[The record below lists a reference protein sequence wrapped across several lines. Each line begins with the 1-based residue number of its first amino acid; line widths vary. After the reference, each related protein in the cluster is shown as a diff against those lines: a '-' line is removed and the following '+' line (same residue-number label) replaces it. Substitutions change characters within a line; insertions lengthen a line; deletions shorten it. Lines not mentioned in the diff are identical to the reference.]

1 MQILSDIQPYNNPA
15 KPVYKY
21 RVWFSE
27 DGLKRRYKVFKVKS
41 TALDF
46 INQAKAWNKGV
57 DISSAESGEKQ
68 GISALTTPPI
78 SRSSIVRYQAIERV
92 CLEYKTS
99 LEEILAFYVQHKE
112 RKISDITLREAVS
125 MYLKYLKDAPLTA
138 SYKRSVKKLLER
150 FLASSLNKSRDI
162 LYNVSSLQIST
173 WLEGLRTFE
182 TVKQGKLIRTNKPI
196 NSITFNSYRQT
207 LSGFFNWCIK
217 QGWIE
222 KNPVDKIEKKRKAK
236 TNGKNGEVEIQQDE
250 IKFYTVEQCREWL
263 DKAGSFS
270 KSNMKFYIA
279 MAMFT
284 GIRTAELL
292 RLRFED
298 VHVESREIVLS
309 ASITKTNQRRIVKIP
324 ENLVKYIEKE
334 CWEGHKGLV
343 FNVSEN
349 GLNCRLKR
357 LSKQLTFPK
366 IKNGFRHTGA
376 SYYLAKTQNEYETA
390 RQMGHSVEILKR
402 HYAGLVRA
410 KDAEAFYML

>member
-1 MQILSDIQPYNNPA
+1 M
-15 KPVYKY
+15 
-21 RVWFSE
+21 
-27 DGLKRRYKVFKVKS
+27 
-41 TALDF
+41 DF
-46 INQAKAWNKGV
+46 INQAKSWNKGV
-57 DISSAESGEKQ
+57 DISSAETGEKQ
-68 GISALTTPPI
+68 GISAPTTPPI

-112 RKISDITLREAVS
+112 RKISDITLKEAVNR
-125 MYLKYLKDAPLTA
+125 YLKFVKKSEFSKGHKTSVSYIVGRFVASVKD
-138 SYKRSVKKLLER
+138 KKKLLINLKVSDVENW
-150 FLASSLNKSRDI
+150 LTNLKKIKTTAKSV
-162 LYNVSSLQIST
+162 LKVTNVPVSSS
-173 WLEGLRTFE
+173 
-182 TVKQGKLIRTNKPI
+182 
-196 NSITFNSYRQT
+196 TFNDYQRR
-207 LSGFFNWCIK
+207 LLAFFNWCIK

-222 KNPVDKIEKKRKAK
+222 KNPMAKIERRK
-236 TNGKNGEVEIQQDE
+236 NILE
-250 IKFYTVEQCREWL
+250 IKFYTVEQCKEWL
-263 DKAGSFS
+263 DKADSFS
-270 KSNMKFYIA
+270 RSNIKFYIA

-298 VHVESREIVLS
+298 VHVETREIVLS

-334 CWEGHKGLV
+334 CWEGRKGLV
-343 FNVSEN
+343 FEEGEN
-349 GLNCRLKR
+349 GIHCRLKR
-357 LSKQLTFPK
+357 LSKQLSFPT
-366 IKNGFRHTGA
+366 IQNGFRHTGA

>member
-27 DGLKRRYKVFKVKS
+27 DGLKRRYKVFKIKS

-46 INQAKAWNKGV
+46 INQAKSWNKGL
-57 DISSAESGEKQ
+57 DISSANSGENQ
-68 GISALTTPPI
+68 GISAPITPPI
-78 SRSSIVRYQAIERV
+78 SRSSVIRYQAIERV

-112 RKISDITLREAVS
+112 RKISDITLREAVR
-125 MYLKYLKDAPLTA
+125 MYLKFVKKSEFSEKHKTFV
-138 SYKRSVKKLLER
+138 SYVVDRFVTSLNDKKKLLINLKGSDVENW
-150 FLASSLNKSRDI
+150 LTNLKKIKITAENACKTT
-162 LYNVSSLQIST
+162 NEPVSAT
-173 WLEGLRTFE
+173 
-182 TVKQGKLIRTNKPI
+182 
-196 NSITFNSYRQT
+196 TFNDYYCS
-207 LSGFFNWCIK
+207 LKAMFNWCIK

-222 KNPVDKIEKKRKAK
+222 KNPMAKIERRK
-236 TNGKNGEVEIQQDE
+236 NILD

-263 DKAGSFS
+263 DKADSFS
-270 KSNMKFYIA
+270 KSNVKFYIA

-284 GIRTAELL
+284 GIRKAELL

-309 ASITKTNQRRIVKIP
+309 ASITKTCQRRIVKIP

-334 CWEGHKGLV
+334 CWEGRKGLIFV
-343 FNVSEN
+343 EGEN
-349 GLNCRLKR
+349 AIKCRIKR
-357 LSKQLTFPK
+357 LSKILSFKTIQ
-366 IKNGFRHTGA
+366 NGFRHTGA

-390 RQMGHSVEILKR
+390 RQMGHSVDILKR

>member
-57 DISSAESGEKQ
+57 DISSAESDEKQ
-68 GISALTTPPI
+68 GISALTTSPI

-125 MYLKYLKDAPLTA
+125 RYLKFVKKSEFSEKHKIFVSCVVDRFVASIKD
-138 SYKRSVKKLLER
+138 KKKLLVNLKGEDVENWLTNLKKIR
-150 FLASSLNKSRDI
+150 ITAKNVYKTT
-162 LYNVSSLQIST
+162 NEPVSST
-173 WLEGLRTFE
+173 
-182 TVKQGKLIRTNKPI
+182 
-196 NSITFNSYRQT
+196 TFNDYYCS
-207 LSGFFNWCIK
+207 LKAMFNWCIK

-222 KNPVDKIEKKRKAK
+222 KNPMAKIERRK
-236 TNGKNGEVEIQQDE
+236 NILE

-263 DKAGSFS
+263 DKADSFS
-270 KSNMKFYIA
+270 RSNIKFYIA

-284 GIRTAELL
+284 GIRKAELL

-334 CWEGHKGLV
+334 CWEGRKGLI
-343 FNVSEN
+343 FEEGEN
-349 GLNCRLKR
+349 TIKCRIKR
-357 LSKQLTFPK
+357 LSKILSFKTIQ
-366 IKNGFRHTGA
+366 NGFRHTGA